1 MKYRLHLR
9 SLIALMLAVITAS
22 LPIFTEFATRTRAAR
37 RTVSFQTSPTA
48 SIAGNNRFLLQI
60 GIDAYDSKVMGL
72 DSLDGCKNDLKILRQ
87 VLVEKYGFTDD
98 PAHVRVLVDKQA
110 THAAI
115 VTAFQEHL
123 IASAKKV
130 FETTGKRDAVVV
142 FQYTGH
148 GAQLPYE
155 NKFHPDGKTQ
165 SIIPIDSRK
174 MIDLKTQSENDILDE
189 ELIVLF
195 EELRKYTDNITFIF
209 DSCHS
214 GQITRGSGEKARE
227 YRLPSGVSLIPKP
240 GPVRETL
247 MAQARKYAGS
257 SPNSQLLPAY
267 KSVVTITACGPQE
280 LAYEKTTAVTDPKN
294 KKKFDVHNGKM
305 TYHLVEALKT
315 GSYATYR
322 ELGHFLKNKVTGQSP
337 HVEGDIDRGLFG
349 GVDTKEPGIA
359 VTSVEGQYITIEAGK
374 VQGIQKDTLLAI
386 YSADA
391 EKLSGNEGLL
401 AQATVIEAQPTT
413 ARAKIMDRLQP
424 DKSLNKARAKPIS
437 PLFNLAK
444 VRVVNLLGDST
455 EKSRSRQPNIAREFV
470 TGLKK
475 HPLAELVPVPAK
487 SRGTEVSGQENWD
500 LAVKTGKF
508 GDVFPEAN
516 GKRDKWLKK
525 PKPNENRVLPNDD
538 ELVCYLQSPFSEQP
552 LFGFYVRPETAD
564 ADKQITEAI
573 QAFAWQ
579 RNLRLL
585 SNDAAPGELKGK
597 VELRLLK
604 VTSYDLDKNQE
615 ATNIKNDEFTDQKL
629 GPPLNLS
636 LNVGDAFQIALKNT
650 SDRDLYVTV
659 FNISSDGGVTIFY
672 PRTKEASRSILLP
685 QGKEVIARNPLKF
698 TPPVGEEIFKVIAT
712 TDPTDFSFVER
723 PPVRTRTGSQ
733 SQIETLIGFSS
744 NKVSRAVEDIPTAG
758 PVTEWIVN
766 EVTVTLK

>member
-9 SLIALMLAVITAS
+9 SLIALTLAVITAS
-22 LPIFTEFATRTRAAR
+22 LPIFTELSTRTRAAR

-48 SIAGNNRFLLQI
+48 TVAGNNRFLLQI

-257 SPNSQLLPAY
+257 SPNSHLLPAY

-315 GSYATYR
+315 GGYSTYR
-322 ELGHFLKNKVTGQSP
+322 ELGFYLQDAIKGQRP
-337 HVEGDIDRGLFG
+337 QVEGDIDRGLFG
-349 GVDTKEPGIA
+349 GVNTKEPGIFI
-359 VTSVEGQYITIEAGK
+359 TKVEGDVITIRAGK

-424 DKSLNKARAKPIS
+424 DKSLNGARAKPIS

-455 EKSRSRQPNIAREFV
+455 EKSRSSQPNIARGFV

-516 GKRDKWLKK
+516 GKRDKWL
-525 PKPNENRVLPNDD
+525 PQPEPNENRVLPNDD
-538 ELVCYLQSPFSEQP
+538 ERVCYLQSPFSEQP
-552 LFGFYVRPETAD
+552 LFGFFVRPEAPE
-564 ADKQITEAI
+564 ADKLITKAI
-573 QAFAWQ
+573 EAFAWQ
-579 RNLRLL
+579 QNLRLF
-585 SNDAAPGELKGK
+585 SNDAAPGELRGK

-604 VTSYDLDKNQE
+604 ATYDLDKNKR
-615 ATNIKNDEFTDQKL
+615 ATNIKTTELTDPQL

-636 LNVGDAFQIALKNT
+636 LDLGTAFQIVLKNT
-650 SDRDLYVTV
+650 SDQDLYVTV
-659 FNISSDGGVTIFY
+659 FNISADGSVKIFY
-672 PRTKEASRSILLP
+672 PRTQEASGSVLLP
-685 QGKEVIARNPLKF
+685 KGKEVMARGLLEF
-698 TPPVGEEIFKVIAT
+698 STPIGNEIFKVIAT
-712 TDPTDFSFVER
+712 TDPADFSFVER
-723 PPVRTRTGSQ
+723 EKVRSRKEIS
-733 SQIETLIGFSS
+733 SQIETIVGFSS
-744 NKVSRAVEDIPTAG
+744 NKIDRGPKDIPTVDT
-758 PVTEWIVN
+758 VTEWTVN
-766 EVTVTLK
+766 EVTVTVR

>member
-9 SLIALMLAVITAS
+9 SLIALTLAVITAS
-22 LPIFTEFATRTRAAR
+22 LPIFTELSTRTRAAR
-37 RTVSFQTSPTA
+37 RTMSFQTSPTA
-48 SIAGNNRFLLQI
+48 TVAGNNRFLLQI

-227 YRLPSGVSLIPKP
+227 YRLPTGVSLIPKP

-280 LAYEKTTAVTDPKN
+280 LAYEKTTEVTNPKT
-294 KKKFDVHNGKM
+294 KKKFDVHNGQM
-305 TYHLVEALKT
+305 TYHLVEALQT

-322 ELGHFLKNKVTGQSP
+322 ELGHFLKKKVTKQSP

-444 VRVVNLLGDST
+444 VRVANLMGDSA
-455 EKSRSRQPNIAREFV
+455 EKSRGGQKKITSELA
-470 TGLKK
+470 TLLKENQ
-475 HPLAELVPVPAK
+475 LAEIVQVPPR
-487 SRGTEVSGQENWD
+487 SRGTEDPDHKAWD
-500 LAVKTGKF
+500 LAVKVAKF
-508 GDVFPEAN
+508 GDIFPEADGN
-516 GKRDKWLKK
+516 REKLLNK
-525 PKPNENRVLPNDD
+525 PESGQNSFFPQNDEPVLF
-538 ELVCYLQSPFSEQP
+538 LQSPFTDRP
-552 LFGFYVRPETAD
+552 LFSFFVKPTNENAAQQIATA
-564 ADKQITEAI
+564 IENY
-573 QAFAWQ
+573 AWQ
-579 RNLRLL
+579 RNLKML
-585 SNDAAPGELKGK
+585 SNDAAPGELRGK
-597 VELRLLK
+597 IEIHFQK
-604 VTSYDLDKNQE
+604 ITEPDSKTAPIPSGSNQSDL
-615 ATNIKNDEFTDQKL
+615 APA
-629 GPPLNLS
+629 PPLDVTVNLGEI
-636 LNVGDAFQIALKNT
+636 VEVKLKNT
-650 SDRDLYVTV
+650 SPRELYVTL
-659 FNISSDGGVTIFY
+659 FNISADGSIKIFY
-672 PRTKEASRSILLP
+672 PPTDTLQPGSLQPGASVTLRKKL
-685 QGKEVIARNPLKF
+685 QF
-698 TPPVGEEIFKVIAT
+698 TPPIGEELFKVIAT
-712 TDPTDFSFVER
+712 TSPVDFRFLQR
-723 PPVRTRTGSQ
+723 RG
-733 SQIETLIGFSS
+733 
-744 NKVSRAVEDIPTAG
+744 VSRGEARSPLATVLGLASNALSRGTAEVPAID